1 MYRQERV
8 YRRVRVCRRGQAY
21 KRVQVGR
28 HLRAYNSVRVW
39 VGKGACV
46 LKDRSISKSLSI
58 PTTFLLL

>member
-28 HLRAYNSVRVW
+28 HLQAYNSVRVW

-46 LKDRSISKSLSI
+46 LKDHTVSKSLSI
-58 PTTFLLL
+58 LGPFLLL